1 MRRKRLYYCAFV
13 SKTNTLNWQYKIV
26 MGKKCPTPARLS
38 KQKYEKK
45 ETKIGRNQMDWSK
58 LCSKQ
63 GWNFFPHTPRN
74 CEQLANVI
82 QNKKKRKKC
91 ENVCTKN
98 QKKNLNVIQIGWIPL
113 FREKKGGTKQK
124 QNKKKNSHPDQF
136 LLWQFAMAASC
147 FGSAY
152 CLHIGKNPVCV
163 RSKKK
168 NETRAWKK
176 RKRM

>member
-13 SKTNTLNWQYKIV
+13 FKTYAQQLAIQNCDGEKVSHPCAPIKTKIW
-26 MGKKCPTPARLS
+26 
-38 KQKYEKK
+38 KK

-82 QNKKKRKKC
+82 QNKKKKKKMWKR
-91 ENVCTKN
+91 VHVKS
-98 QKKNLNVIQIGWIPL
+98 KKNLNVIQIGCIPL

-124 QNKKKNSHPDQF
+124 QNKQKEQSSGSVFAVTVRNGCVLFWQC
-136 LLWQFAMAASC
+136 LLLT
-147 FGSAY
+147 Y
-152 CLHIGKNPVCV
+152 RKEPRV
-163 RSKKK
+163 REK
-168 NETRAWKK
+168 
-176 RKRM
+176 